1 MASPLKTFGLAAV
14 AYALLSAGSQAGFWR
29 CELPGG
35 IYTVSLPT
43 VTSVSTH
50 EYVVD
55 GAARVTELTVGTTG
69 AVVARFY
76 YIEPLIPKSP
86 VGIGQ
91 TLLDKAQQRA
101 TEGAN
106 RTGTEEVWKKV
117 VKNYPT
123 TTHAHTVEYRLDSVD
138 QVNKLQTSLEA
149 AWRANRDTLIKVSAE
164 DSDGSGS
171 SDNSNSSSN

>member
-1 MASPLKTFGLAAV
+1 VTGRRIIEYLELMKILPLLASLVLAAV
-14 AYALLSAGSQAGFWR
+14 SQVHAAYWR

-35 IYTVSLPT
+35 VYMVNLAM

-55 GAARVTELTVGTTG
+55 GAARVTEFTIGTSG

-76 YIEPLIPKSP
+76 YLEPMVPKSP
-86 VGIGQ
+86 VGFGQ
-91 TLLDKAQQRA
+91 SIIDKVQEKVGEAS
-101 TEGAN
+101 E

-117 VKNYPT
+117 VKNYPL

-138 QVNKLQTSLEA
+138 QVTKLEKSIEDAWKNNK
-149 AWRANRDTLIKVSAE
+149 DVSTKIP
-164 DSDGSGS
+164 
-171 SDNSNSSSN
+171 